1 MTAQRSNETST
12 SCGTCRG
19 WSCMKCVRAID
30 HERCAMDCPDC
41 YDTRNLPEQEWIPA
55 SDLRA
60 LAFDRGQVAEGRV
73 ERRTHRA
80 QGGWQAHRIH
90 RLQARCAG

>member
-1 MTAQRSNETST
+1 
-12 SCGTCRG
+12 
-19 WSCMKCVRAID
+19 
-30 HERCAMDCPDC
+30 MDCPDC

-60 LAFDRGQVAEGRV
+60 IAIDRGSAAEARGEHRPGRG
-73 ERRTHRA
+73 H
-80 QGGWQAHRIH
+80 GGWQAHRTH